1 MARLGSAGGPAC
13 GQAACLAVGLARPA
27 CGRAACR
34 PAVARPGMV
43 RPGLEGQGAVRVV
56 CPDPQIPLPQ
66 PPPFASGRCWRRRS
80 LHAGGLMP
88 SAAIVISGRRR
99 PVGLPPSPARRK
111 ARAQCRR
118 GSRWCHGRQRAR
130 RRRAPCLHRSL
141 MLVRVPAA
149 SGGAKS
155 RWR

>member
-1 MARLGSAGGPAC
+1 MKKMARFGPAGGPAC

-27 CGRAACR
+27 GL
-34 PAVARPGMV
+34 PAGGQPA
-43 RPGLEGQGAVRVV
+43 GLLLGLDGQGAVRVV
-56 CPDPQIPLPQ
+56 CPDPRIPLPQ

-111 ARAQCRR
+111 ARAQRRR

-149 SGGAKS
+149 SGGAES